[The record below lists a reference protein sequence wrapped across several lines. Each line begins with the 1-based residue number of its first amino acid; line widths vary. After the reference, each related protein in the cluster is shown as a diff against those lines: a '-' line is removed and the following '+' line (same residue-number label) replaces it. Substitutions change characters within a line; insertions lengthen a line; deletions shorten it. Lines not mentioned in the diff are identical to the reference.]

1 MLQTQNLQHFFHC
14 LNHLSYSCICYN
26 MSPVFIYNMSPV
38 FIPLNQNN
46 SSSEIWF
53 WMMLLLA
60 FAFSPELVISV
71 TRMELFVPV

>member
-1 MLQTQNLQHFFHC
+1 
-14 LNHLSYSCICYN
+14 